1 MSATNYRRALLIGSV
16 CLIAVAAVFSFPAI
30 PQDPAYHDFAD
41 DRLLFGIPN
50 FWNVVSNAAF
60 LAVGVFGLQRLF
72 RGKMPGA
79 GLPYLVFC
87 LGIILVSMGS
97 AYYHL
102 DPTPQSLVWDR
113 LPMTLAFMAIFS
125 MVVSD
130 RVSEKLGASLLW
142 PLVLLGVASVTYWYW
157 SEVQGRGDLR
167 PYVIVQF
174 LPMLVIPM
182 LLLLYSGKRMLA
194 VFLWAT
200 LGTYAL
206 AKLAEYFDPA
216 IFAWLGFW
224 SGHTLKHLLS
234 ALAVLWVVLC
244 FRSGNAG
251 ARSLAQ

>member
-1 MSATNYRRALLIGSV
+1 MPATRFWRESLIGLI
-16 CLIAVAAVFSFPAI
+16 CLIAVSAVFSFPAI
-30 PQDPAYHDFAD
+30 PQDPVYHDFAD
-41 DRLLFGIPN
+41 DRMLLGIPN

-60 LAVGVFGLQRLF
+60 LAVGVFGLIKYY
-72 RGKMPGA
+72 RGSIPGA

-87 LGIILVSMGS
+87 LGIILVAAGS

-130 RVSEKLGASLLW
+130 RVSEKLGARMLW
-142 PLVLLGVASVTYWYW
+142 PLVLVGVASVTYWYW

-174 LPMLVIPM
+174 LPMVIIPM
-182 LLLLYSGKRMLA
+182 LLLLYSGKHMLA

-244 FRSGNAG
+244 FR
-251 ARSLAQ
+251 RQ

>member
-1 MSATNYRRALLIGSV
+1 MSVTSHWRASLIGTV
-16 CLIAVAAVFSFPAI
+16 CLIAIIAVFSFPAI

-41 DRLLFGIPN
+41 DRMMFGIPN
-50 FWNVVSNAAF
+50 FWNVVSNVAF
-60 LAVGVFGLQRLF
+60 VAVGVFGLLKF
-72 RGKMPGA
+72 GRGKIPGA

-87 LGIILVSMGS
+87 FGIILVSMGS

-130 RVSEKLGASLLW
+130 RVSEKLGARLLW

-174 LPMLVIPM
+174 LPMLIIPM
-182 LLLLYSGKRMLA
+182 LISLYYGKRMLSA
-194 VFLWAT
+194 FLWAT
-200 LGTYAL
+200 LFTYAL
-206 AKLAEYFDPA
+206 AKVAEYFDPA

-224 SGHTLKHLLS
+224 SGHTIKHLLS

-244 FRSGNAG
+244 FRPGQSGAKPG
-251 ARSLAQ
+251 S

>member
-1 MSATNYRRALLIGSV
+1 VSVTSHWRASLIGTV
-16 CLIAVAAVFSFPAI
+16 CLIAIIAVFSFPAI

-41 DRLLFGIPN
+41 DRMMFGIPN
-50 FWNVVSNAAF
+50 FWNVVSNVAF
-60 LAVGVFGLQRLF
+60 VVVGVFGLLKF
-72 RGKMPGA
+72 GRGKIPGA

-87 LGIILVSMGS
+87 FGIILVSMGS

-130 RVSEKLGASLLW
+130 RVSEKLGARLLW

-174 LPMLVIPM
+174 LPMLIIPM
-182 LLLLYSGKRMLA
+182 LISLYYGKHMLSA
-194 VFLWAT
+194 FLWAT
-200 LGTYAL
+200 LFTYAL
-206 AKLAEYFDPA
+206 AKVAEYFDPA

-224 SGHTLKHLLS
+224 SGHTIKHLLS

-244 FRSGNAG
+244 FRPGHSGAKPG
-251 ARSLAQ
+251 S

>member
-1 MSATNYRRALLIGSV
+1 LSATSHWRGSLIGLV
-16 CLIAVAAVFSFPAI
+16 CAVAVLITFSFPAI

-41 DRLLFGIPN
+41 DRMLLGIPN

-60 LAVGVFGLQRLF
+60 LAVGVFGLLKF
-72 RGKMPGA
+72 SRGAIPGA
-79 GLPYLVFC
+79 GMPYLMFC
-87 LGIILVSMGS
+87 LGIVLVAAGS

-113 LPMTLAFMAIFS
+113 LPMTLAFMSIFS

-130 RVSEKLGASLLW
+130 RVSEKLGARLLW
-142 PLVLLGVASVTYWYW
+142 PSVLAGIASVTYWYW

-174 LPMLVIPM
+174 LPMLIIPM
-182 LLLLYSGKRMLA
+182 LLVLYSGKRMLTA
-194 VFLWAT
+194 FIWAT
-200 LGTYAL
+200 LFTYAL
-206 AKLAEYFDPA
+206 AKAAEHFDPE

-224 SGHTLKHLLS
+224 SGHTIKHLLS

-244 FRSGNAG
+244 FRPGHSGAKPG
-251 ARSLAQ
+251 S

>member
-1 MSATNYRRALLIGSV
+1 MSVTSHWRESLIGTV
-16 CLIAVAAVFSFPAI
+16 CLIAIIAVFSFPAI

-41 DRLLFGIPN
+41 DRMMFGIPN

-60 LAVGVFGLQRLF
+60 LVVGIFGLLKF
-72 RGKMPGA
+72 YRGKMPGA

-87 LGIILVSMGS
+87 LGIILVGAGS

-130 RVSEKLGASLLW
+130 RVSEKLGARLLW

-174 LPMLVIPM
+174 LPMLIIPM
-182 LLLLYSGKRMLA
+182 LLSLYYGKRMLSA
-194 VFLWAT
+194 FLWAT
-200 LGTYAL
+200 LFTYAL
-206 AKLAEYFDPA
+206 AKVAEYFDPA

-224 SGHTLKHLLS
+224 SGHTIKHLLS

-244 FRSGNAG
+244 FRSGD
-251 ARSLAQ
+251 SSQKH

>member
-1 MSATNYRRALLIGSV
+1 MSSASYWRESLIGLV
-16 CLIAVAAVFSFPAI
+16 CAVAVLVVFSFPAI

-41 DRLLFGIPN
+41 DRMLFGIPN
-50 FWNVVSNAAF
+50 FWNVASNAAF
-60 LAVGVFGLQRLF
+60 IAVGVFGLLKF
-72 RGKMPGA
+72 SRGAIPGA
-79 GLPYLVFC
+79 GMPYLVFC
-87 LGIILVSMGS
+87 LGVVLVAAGS

-130 RVSEKLGASLLW
+130 RVSEKLGARLLW

-167 PYVIVQF
+167 PYAIVQF
-174 LPMLVIPM
+174 LPMLIIPM
-182 LLLLYSGKRMLA
+182 LLSLYYGKRMISA
-194 VFLWAT
+194 FLWAT
-200 LGTYAL
+200 LFTYAL
-206 AKLAEYFDPA
+206 AKAAEHFDPD

-224 SGHTLKHLLS
+224 SGHTIKHLLS

-244 FRSGNAG
+244 FRSGHG
-251 ARSLAQ
+251 ART